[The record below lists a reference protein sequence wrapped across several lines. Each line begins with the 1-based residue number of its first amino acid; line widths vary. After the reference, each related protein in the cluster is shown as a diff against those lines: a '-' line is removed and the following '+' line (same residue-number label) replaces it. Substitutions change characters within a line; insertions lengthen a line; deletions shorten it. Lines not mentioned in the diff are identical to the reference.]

1 MQLAGVLEK
10 DLDYFLMDTPYVNRE
25 RLIDHEIAA
34 KLNQCNMF
42 TLIVLGKMLD
52 VLLEYQHTLNT
63 EQNTQISTNAQAS
76 DKDTDPKPE

>member
-34 KLNQCNMF
+34 KLNQCN
-42 TLIVLGKMLD
+42 
-52 VLLEYQHTLNT
+52 
-63 EQNTQISTNAQAS
+63 ISR
-76 DKDTDPKPE
+76 